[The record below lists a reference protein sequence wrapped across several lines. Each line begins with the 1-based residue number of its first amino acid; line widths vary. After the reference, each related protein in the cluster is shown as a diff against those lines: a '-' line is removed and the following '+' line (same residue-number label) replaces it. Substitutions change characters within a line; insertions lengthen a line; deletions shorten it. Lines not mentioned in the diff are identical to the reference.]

1 MTGRRLA
8 IILGVIIVL
17 GAIYGTG
24 IIRREKVAHF
34 QRAAALHDNLAVMRK
49 AIADFRAA
57 EGRYPR
63 ELAELV
69 PKYIRRIPADPVT
82 GTASTWRVTTEETVQ
97 PSSDFMTDTAPRREE
112 TSETYVI
119 DVHSGASG
127 KDATGKPFADY

>member
-8 IILGVIIVL
+8 IVLGVIMIL
-17 GAIYGTG
+17 GAAYGAR
-24 IIRREKVAHF
+24 IIRNEKIAHF
-34 QRAAALHDNLAVMRK
+34 QRADGVRQNLQTMRK

-69 PKYIRRIPADPVT
+69 PKYLRAIPVDPVT
-82 GTASTWRVTTEETVQ
+82 QSATTWRVTTEETVQ
-97 PSSDFMTDTAPRREE
+97 PSSDFMTDTAPKTEK
-112 TSETYVI
+112 YIV

>member
-8 IILGVIIVL
+8 IILGVIMIL
-17 GAIYGTG
+17 GAAYGAR
-24 IIRREKVAHF
+24 IIRSEKTAHF
-34 QRAAALHDNLAVMRK
+34 QRATALQDNLAAMRK

-63 ELAELV
+63 TLEELV
-69 PKYIRRIPADPVT
+69 PKYLRRIPADPVT

-97 PSSDFMTDTAPRREE
+97 PSSDFTKETARK
-112 TSETYVI
+112 SEKYIV

-127 KDATGKPFADY
+127 KDANGKPFADY